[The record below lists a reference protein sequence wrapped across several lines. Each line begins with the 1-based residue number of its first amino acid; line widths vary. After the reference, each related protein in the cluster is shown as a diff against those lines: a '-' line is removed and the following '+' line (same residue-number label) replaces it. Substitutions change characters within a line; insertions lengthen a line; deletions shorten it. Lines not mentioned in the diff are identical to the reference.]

1 MSYYY
6 VGMLCGMLGV
16 GVLPYFLKCKRN
28 REGAVVYDERQLIAR
43 GQGFQYAYMTLIAL
57 LMLYAGF
64 EEQTERFVSPG
75 VIPIAILLLSGLV
88 LFGYCL
94 FHDAYWSFRGEKKE
108 KRVLIFWLVMALLSL
123 LQSRNQILAGGLRTN
138 GRYSAP
144 ALLPLL
150 LGIFFLGMLLL
161 QCIKYVMNRREEEQ

>member
-64 EEQTERFVSPG
+64 EEQT
-75 VIPIAILLLSGLV
+75 GLV

-123 LQSRNQILAGGLRTN
+123 LQSRNQILDGGLRTN

>member
-1 MSYYY
+1 M
-6 VGMLCGMLGV
+6 C
-16 GVLPYFLKCKRN
+16 R
-28 REGAVVYDERQLIAR
+28 R
-43 GQGFQYAYMTLIAL
+43 
-57 LMLYAGF
+57 
-64 EEQTERFVSPG
+64 G
-75 VIPIAILLLSGLV
+75 VIPIAILLLSGLI

-108 KRVLIFWLVMALLSL
+108 KRVLILWFVMALLSFA
-123 LQSRNQILAGGLRTN
+123 QSLSRILGGGFRIN

-150 LGIFFLGMLLL
+150 LGIFFAGMLLL